1 MLMDILC
8 TLVMLLVSILLVWRL
23 ARSISRP
30 VKAVTGRMIALSDGD
45 LHTEVVSVHS
55 GDELEV
61 LTKTLDAT
69 VGSMNRYISDIQQV
83 LTRIAEG
90 NLCVEPQVNYQGDF
104 TLIRSSLQTILESM
118 GETISGFRQT
128 AARFAEM

>member
-1 MLMDILC
+1 M
-8 TLVMLLVSILLVWRL
+8 
-23 ARSISRP
+23 
-30 VKAVTGRMIALSDGD
+30 
-45 LHTEVVSVHS
+45 
-55 GDELEV
+55 

-118 GETISGFRQT
+118 GETISGFRLT
-128 AARFAEM
+128 AARLAEM